1 MKVLIAEDDKL
12 TRDGLAEILTD
23 EGYEVV
29 LAENGEQAIQKYQ
42 QVRPNFV
49 CLDVMMP
56 RMSGYEACRQIRD
69 VDAHVPIIFIS
80 AKSQEIDKV
89 AGFELGADDF
99 IVKPFGVKEV
109 MARIRAIT
117 RRCMDREPSTKN
129 RPFTMADLEIRPAEL
144 RAIRGEQVFDL
155 SLRDLQILRLLHER
169 SGEPVSR
176 QTIFEEC
183 WGLKNVRNSRTLDQH
198 VSQLRK
204 RIEVDP
210 KSPQII
216 RTVHGVG
223 YRYEVHG

>member
-1 MKVLIAEDDKL
+1 MKVLIAEDDQL
-12 TRDGLAEILTD
+12 TRGGLAELLAE

-29 LAENGEQAIQKYQ
+29 EAENGEEA
-42 QVRPNFV
+42 VERFNLLRPHFV

-56 RMSGYEACRQIRD
+56 KMSGYEVCRHIRS

-89 AGFELGADDF
+89 VGLELGADDF

-109 MARIRAIT
+109 MARIRAVT
-117 RRCMDREPSTKN
+117 RRCMDREPNIRNQS
-129 RPFTMADLEIRPAEL
+129 FQMADLEVRPAEL
-144 RAIRGEQVFDL
+144 RAVRQNVTIDL
-155 SLRDLQILRLLHER
+155 SLRDLQILRLLFER
-169 SGEPVSR
+169 RGEPVSR
-176 QTIFEEC
+176 QTIFEKC

-204 RIEVDP
+204 RIELDP

-216 RTVHGVG
+216 TTVHGVG
-223 YRYEVHG
+223 YRYE